1 MIVPSVAGSE
11 RLERLLRSLDAQTLG
26 HQTIVVD
33 NGSRDRGVTRA
44 AELFDGVDVIRLEE
58 NLGFGRAI
66 NLAAESAEGDA
77 IVLVNDD
84 CVCDPGF
91 VAELAAALDPDAGV
105 VMAAGVLRDGGD
117 EALIDTAGV
126 EFDRTLL
133 AFDYLNG
140 QPLAVL
146 ASGVPDPVGPCGGAA
161 AYARAEFL
169 RVGGFDE
176 RFFAY
181 WEDIDLALRLRRE
194 GGRCVLVPG
203 ALGTHAHSAT
213 LGSGSSR
220 KNYLMGFGRGY
231 MLRKWGVLSPRT
243 LPAILA
249 RDLLICAGQAVI
261 DRNLAGVR
269 GRINGYRAAPAS
281 GPYARG
287 PLPAP
292 ATATARIR
300 RRLAR
305 RARLARRSRAVSATD
320 SELEPEWPRRSLVV
334 LHLGDVSGP
343 SRTLHAHL
351 SSLVEGHEVT
361 FVLPELGTAAPG
373 LSTLGEVVVRDYEAL
388 TIPRTP
394 AGAVRAARRLQA
406 QRREFRALIRSRRPE
421 LVVISTALLPAV
433 TAAAAREGVPSL
445 VTASELLDDGSE
457 GGALRA
463 IAGWALAR
471 FTLTRADALAAT
483 SLAAARPYLRLGG
496 AEVEVVYPPIAV
508 PPSPPDAAEARRRFG
523 IEPGAPCLA
532 MVGAIT
538 ERRGQD
544 VLLRA
549 VAELREARPGLRCLI
564 AGAAHPRPVDLAF
577 DRELER
583 LTAEL
588 GLEDAIVRC
597 GVVDPVDE
605 VLVAADVVVNPR
617 RFAEAFGR
625 VAFEAALLG
634 RPSVSSRVGGITEGL
649 EDGES
654 ALLVPPGDHLALAEA
669 IARLLDD
676 PALGDRLSA
685 AAADFARC
693 HLDPGVNAAR
703 FARLAA
709 LARRGRS

>member
-1 MIVPSVAGSE
+1 MIVPSVAGGE
-11 RLERLLRSLDAQTLG
+11 RLERLLRSLDAQTAA
-26 HQTIVVD
+26 HQTIVID
-33 NGSRDRGVTRA
+33 NGSRDRAVARA
-44 AELFDGVDVIRLEE
+44 AEAVGGVEVISPKA

-66 NLAAESAEGDA
+66 NLAAASAEGEA

-91 VAELAAALDPDAGV
+91 VDALTTALDPEAGV
-105 VMAAGVLRDGGD
+105 TMAAGVLRDGGD
-117 EALIDTAGV
+117 ETLIDSAGV

-146 ASGVPDPVGPCGGAA
+146 APGVPDPVGPCGGAA
-161 AYARAEFL
+161 AYSRADFL

-181 WEDIDLALRLRRE
+181 WEDLDLALRMRRE

-203 ALGTHAHSAT
+203 ALATHAHSAT
-213 LGSGSSR
+213 LGSGSAR

-231 MLRKWGVLSPRT
+231 MLRKWGMLSPRT

-249 RDLLICAGQAVI
+249 RDLVICAGQAVI

-269 GRINGYRAAPAS
+269 GRISGYRAAPAA
-281 GPYARG
+281 GPYAHA

-292 ATATARIR
+292 ATATARFR

-305 RARLARRSRAVSATD
+305 RVRLTRRLQEPPSGDDAGGLPARTLAVF
-320 SELEPEWPRRSLVV
+320 
-334 LHLGDVSGP
+334 HLGDISGP
-343 SRTLHAHL
+343 SRTLETLLPHVAERN
-351 SSLVEGHEVT
+351 SVT
-361 FVLPELGTAAPG
+361 FVLPELGSAAPG
-373 LSTLGEVVVRDYEAL
+373 LSALGEIVVRDYEAL

-394 AGAVRAARRLQA
+394 AGVVRAARRLRA
-406 QRREFRALIRSRRPE
+406 QRREFRALIRSHKPG
-421 LVVISTALLPAV
+421 LVLISTALLPGV
-433 TAAAAREGVPSL
+433 TAAATREGVPTL
-445 VTASELLDDGSE
+445 VTVSELLDDGSE
-457 GGALRA
+457 GGAVRA
-463 IAGWALAR
+463 IAGRALAR
-471 FTLTRADALAAT
+471 FTLARANALSAP
-483 SLAAARPYLRLGG
+483 SYAAARPYLRLGG
-496 AEVEVVYPPIAV
+496 AVGVVYPAIAV
-508 PPSPPDAAEARRRFG
+508 APSPPDAAEARGRFG
-523 IEPGAPCLA
+523 IEPEAPCVA

-544 VLLRA
+544 VLIRA
-549 VAELREARPGLRCLI
+549 VAELRDARPGLRCLI

-588 GLEDAIVRC
+588 GLEDAVVRC
-597 GVVDPVDE
+597 GVVDPVDD

-617 RFAEAFGR
+617 RFAESFGR

-654 ALLVPPGDHLALAEA
+654 ALLVPPGDHVALAQA
-669 IARLLDD
+669 IGRLLDD
-676 PALGDRLSA
+676 PALGSQLSSA
-685 AAADFARC
+685 AAGFARR
-693 HLDPGVNAAR
+693 HLDPGANAAQ

-709 LARRGRS
+709 LARR